1 MARQPKQNND
11 FTFLLKL
18 NKEDRKMLD
27 DIQLSGINASN
38 LFREFIRKFHKHN
51 NIKPTND

>member
-38 LFREFIRKFHKHN
+38 LFREFIRNYHKDN
-51 NIKPTND
+51 NIKTTDD